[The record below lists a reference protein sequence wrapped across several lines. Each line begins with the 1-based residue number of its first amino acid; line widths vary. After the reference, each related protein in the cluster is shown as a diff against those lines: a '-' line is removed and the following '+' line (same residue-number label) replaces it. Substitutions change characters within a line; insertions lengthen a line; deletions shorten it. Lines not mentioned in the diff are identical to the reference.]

1 MRLIRLSTHQLLYH
15 RLANLKRLAQEIA
28 SKEPAED
35 RLNPL
40 AVELGLAVPIANID
54 EPGVRR
60 GKNFYEFALELCERY
75 FDSEID
81 SATFEENLR
90 YMWGIKAFPAFTVDK
105 LVASMIKNVSS
116 SGEIIDFADTE
127 AFSFRRTLS
136 MATSGVRT

>member
-1 MRLIRLSTHQLLYH
+1 M
-15 RLANLKRLAQEIA
+15 KRLAAEIA
-28 SKEPAED
+28 AKEPAEE
-35 RLNPL
+35 RLNPF

-75 FDSEID
+75 FDAEID

-105 LVASMIKNVSS
+105 LVASMIKNVSIENV
-116 SGEIIDFADTE
+116 GTGIWRA
-127 AFSFRRTLS
+127 RC
-136 MATSGVRT
+136 